1 MHKIF
6 YVSSNKRKDFHELWE
21 QHKQLKTMEM
31 NEALPAIYDE
41 GRINQFQPEPTEKI
55 Q

>member
-1 MHKIF
+1 MQKIF

-21 QHKQLKTMEM
+21 QRKQLKTMEM
-31 NEALPAIYDE
+31 NEASPAIYD
-41 GRINQFQPEPTEKI
+41 GCINQFQPDPTDKI